1 MQAMETSPNFA
12 FLSEYEP
19 LLARYAGLAG
29 VYLFSD
35 PNTAM
40 IKIRQFAEVVV

>member
-1 MQAMETSPNFA
+1 METSPNFA

-19 LLARYAGLAG
+19 LLARYAGLAE